1 MADYTVRIKEKNL
14 TLHTEGDVFSPTG
27 LDRGTAAMLSCVCFA
42 PEDKVLDLGCGCG
55 IVGILA
61 ASLIGADQVTMCDIS
76 KTALSCAEQNA
87 AANGVL
93 NGLTILYSDGLAAI
107 TDTDYTLILSNPPY
121 HTDFSVAK
129 GFIEQGYRHLATG
142 GRMYMV
148 TKRKDWYK
156 NKLISVFGG
165 VSISEIDGY
174 YVFTAEKRPK
184 ANTKKAPADFT
195 HPPKLSKKLAR
206 KQNRKKNLVKL

>member
-1 MADYTVRIKEKNL
+1 MADYTVEIKEKKL

-27 LDRGTAAMLSCVCFA
+27 LDRGTAAMLSIVTFR
-42 PEDKVLDLGCGCG
+42 PEEKVLDLGCGCG

-61 ASLIGADQVTMCDIS
+61 ASLIGADRVTMCDIS
-76 KTALSCAEQNA
+76 KAALSCAAQNA
-87 AANGVL
+87 AANGVSE
-93 NGLTILYSDGLAAI
+93 GLTILYSDGFSAI

-129 GFIEQGYRHLATG
+129 GFIENGYRHLSTG
-142 GRMYMV
+142 GKMYMV
-148 TKRKDWYK
+148 TKRRDWYK

-165 VSISEIDGY
+165 VSIAEIDGY

-184 ANTKKAPADFT
+184 RDAKKAPADFKN
-195 HPPKLSKKLAR
+195 PPKLSKKLAR
-206 KQNRKKNLVKL
+206 KQARKRS